1 VVLETLGND
10 IRHWETTLF
19 RAPGFLHLAACSAN
33 IVAAALGKRM
43 TAYLSRSFCVQ
54 NITLDDFLEACV
66 LLLHN
71 CPNFSS
77 QTRSERRS

>member
-1 VVLETLGND
+1 MVLETLGND
-10 IRHWETTLF
+10 IVQSPRFFASGRLF
-19 RAPGFLHLAACSAN
+19 SKYRCRGTRQEDDGL
-33 IVAAALGKRM
+33 
-43 TAYLSRSFCVQ
+43 YLSRSFCVQ